1 MGVAYG
7 KGAKGKATK
16 LHAEIIRSKGYCEHC
31 GKSAAEAQIQCAHIV
46 SRRYGATRTLLCN
59 AYALCA
65 SCHFYFGQWPREF
78 SRYISDTFAGSIY
91 DQLKQYAEAGV
102 KTDYTERATE
112 LQRVKKGIESG
123 ALTLDE
129 AREAEIAERGLA

>member
-1 MGVAYG
+1 MSVSYG

-16 LHAEIIRSKGYCEHC
+16 LHAEIIRSKGYCENC

-78 SRYISDTFAGSIY
+78 SRFISDTFAGEIY
-91 DQLKQYAEAGV
+91 DQLKQYAELGV
-102 KTDYTERATE
+102 KTDYEQRAADLKRIKAELDSDTETLDGAREREITE
-112 LQRVKKGIESG
+112 L
-123 ALTLDE
+123 
-129 AREAEIAERGLA
+129 GLR